1 MYYYIIDL
9 VCFYAGKLFGNY
21 ATLDIRWDGLDY
33 TVYGTGLVSLWDIS
47 KYLKVCDLAEE
58 TVAITALLFFLGYL
72 LYYLAIGFYEGYT
85 GKSIEEA

>member
-1 MYYYIIDL
+1 MYYYIINL
-9 VCFYAGKLFGNY
+9 VCFYSGKLFGNY

-33 TVYGTGLVSLWDIS
+33 TVYGTGLVSLWDIA
-47 KYLKVCDLAEE
+47 KYLKVCDLAAEF
-58 TVAITALLFFLGYL
+58 VFIIASLVFLGYL